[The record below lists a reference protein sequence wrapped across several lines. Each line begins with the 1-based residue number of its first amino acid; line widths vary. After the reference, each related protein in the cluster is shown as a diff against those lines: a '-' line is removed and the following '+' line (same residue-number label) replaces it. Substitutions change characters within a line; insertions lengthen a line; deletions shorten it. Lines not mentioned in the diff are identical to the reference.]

1 MGRPKQ
7 ITPAPS
13 TDLDTPLKRFK
24 LQPYHRRI
32 IQLMVAGEKQAEI
45 SRRLG
50 ITEVTIT
57 RLKDSPLFIS
67 EYEKLAAEADFA
79 AVDVMDR
86 VRAVVPRALEI
97 IETYMGKNSEDV
109 DPVKHFDRALE
120 ILKMSHAELRG
131 QRVGGGGLS
140 IHGEN
145 VQVNIGDVE
154 DMSDDQLDRA
164 LEHQLSEHID
174 DA

>member
-7 ITPAPS
+7 ITPTPS

-32 IQLMVAGEKQAEI
+32 IQLMVAGEKQSDI

-50 ITEVTIT
+50 ITEVTIS

-131 QRVGGGGLS
+131 QRVGAGLS

-154 DMSDDQLDRA
+154 DLSDDQLDRA
-164 LEHQLSEHID
+164 LEHQLSEFSE

>member
-7 ITPAPS
+7 ITPTPS

-32 IQLMVAGEKQAEI
+32 IQLMVAGEKQADI

-50 ITEVTIT
+50 ITEVTIS

-97 IETYMGKNSEDV
+97 IETYMGKDAEDV

-131 QRVGGGGLS
+131 QRVGAGLS

-154 DMSDDQLDRA
+154 DLSDDQLDRA
-164 LEHQLSEHID
+164 LEHQLSEFSD